1 MNRKLCAPADRA
13 QSWESIDWKKA
24 EAYVKKLQMRIVK
37 AQKGGHYNKVKSLQW
52 LLTHSFYA
60 KALEVKRVTSNKGKN
75 TAGVDHEL
83 WKTPKG
89 KFEAID
95 KLKRRGY
102 QPQPLRRVY
111 IPKKNGKLRPLSIPT
126 MTDRAMQTLYKFALE
141 PLAETLADPNS
152 YGFRIGRSTHDAI
165 GQCFND
171 LCRAGSPQW
180 ILEGDIKGCFDHI
193 SHNWLLANIPMDK
206 EMLEKWLK
214 CGFVET
220 KKLFPTEE
228 GTPQGGTISPVLM
241 NMTLDG
247 LERILKERFP
257 MRRTVAGKT
266 VYDQINFVRYAD
278 DFIVTGKSP
287 ETLRNEVIPLIKD
300 FLAERGLQL
309 SEEKTAITHIS
320 DGFDFLGQNVRKYN
334 GKLLIKPSKN
344 AIKSFLKKVR
354 TIVREN
360 KTATQDLLI
369 RKLNPVI
376 RGWVN
381 YHRYVVSADIF
392 GLVDHRIFE
401 CLWRWACRRHK
412 RKGRKWIANK
422 YWHHIDNRTWTFA
435 TEPAFRGKDFDE
447 KYLNFVDKGMCA
459 DFAIHD
465 KGTGNPHVHIMLT
478 LRPLKENGQWGAK
491 CRKAYD
497 LDENGQRIP
506 DGKGGWKNHREDTTD
521 WNDKGN
527 VEIWRAAWAAYTNR
541 ALESAGRP
549 ERIDHRSYKRQGI
562 DKIPSVHLGPAAS
575 QMEKRGI
582 RTDKGEVN
590 RQIVA
595 DNKLLK
601 EIKARITRLY
611 RWSKAEA
618 EKPQTQ
624 QSSLTALWE
633 AQQQLNAPR
642 TRTGKIRALQESA
655 ALFSFLQVNGIQS
668 MQQLHEKI
676 ADMNSCYYDLRGKIV
691 KAERRIAILTERGE
705 MWEQYNQY
713 KSIHK
718 QLAKVKPEK
727 REQFEQRH
735 SRELILYDAAAR
747 YLKELKDSGEGITP
761 KAWQREIDQLTAGKQ
776 TDTLAMKS
784 MREDLKAV
792 ERLRKTAEQLS
803 QQERNKSHDRGP
815 ER

>member
-1 MNRKLCAPADRA
+1 
-13 QSWESIDWKKA
+13 
-24 EAYVKKLQMRIVK
+24 
-37 AQKGGHYNKVKSLQW
+37 
-52 LLTHSFYA
+52 
-60 KALEVKRVTSNKGKN
+60 
-75 TAGVDHEL
+75 
-83 WKTPKG
+83 
-89 KFEAID
+89 
-95 KLKRRGY
+95 
-102 QPQPLRRVY
+102 
-111 IPKKNGKLRPLSIPT
+111 
-126 MTDRAMQTLYKFALE
+126 
-141 PLAETLADPNS
+141 
-152 YGFRIGRSTHDAI
+152 
-165 GQCFND
+165 
-171 LCRAGSPQW
+171 
-180 ILEGDIKGCFDHI
+180 
-193 SHNWLLANIPMDK
+193 
-206 EMLEKWLK
+206 
-214 CGFVET
+214 
-220 KKLFPTEE
+220 
-228 GTPQGGTISPVLM
+228 
-241 NMTLDG
+241 
-247 LERILKERFP
+247 
-257 MRRTVAGKT
+257 
-266 VYDQINFVRYAD
+266 
-278 DFIVTGKSP
+278 
-287 ETLRNEVIPLIKD
+287 
-300 FLAERGLQL
+300 
-309 SEEKTAITHIS
+309 
-320 DGFDFLGQNVRKYN
+320 
-334 GKLLIKPSKN
+334 
-344 AIKSFLKKVR
+344 
-354 TIVREN
+354 
-360 KTATQDLLI
+360 
-369 RKLNPVI
+369 
-376 RGWVN
+376 
-381 YHRYVVSADIF
+381 
-392 GLVDHRIFE
+392 
-401 CLWRWACRRHK
+401 
-412 RKGRKWIANK
+412 
-422 YWHHIDNRTWTFA
+422 
-435 TEPAFRGKDFDE
+435 
-447 KYLNFVDKGMCA
+447 MCA

-549 ERIDHRSYKRQGI
+549 ERIDHRSYKRQSI

-590 RQIVA
+590 RQIAA

-611 RWSKAEA
+611 RWSKDEA

-655 ALFSFLQVNGIQS
+655 ALFSFLQANGIQS

-718 QLAKVKPEK
+718 QLAKVKPEN

-803 QQERNKSHDRGP
+803 RQERDKSHDRGP

>member
-1 MNRKLCAPADRA
+1 MFPIDFCHIPVSIIKRSAGRSAVAAAAYRSGTKLTNEWDGMTHDYTRKGGIVHAEIMLPAHAPPEFADR
-13 QSWESIDWKKA
+13 SILWNSVEQIEKA
-24 EAYVKKLQMRIVK
+24 RDSQLAREIEAALPRELSAEQQLALVRAYVK
-37 AQKGGHYNKVKSLQW
+37 
-52 LLTHSFYA
+52 
-60 KALEVKRVTSNKGKN
+60 
-75 TAGVDHEL
+75 D
-83 WKTPKG
+83 
-89 KFEAID
+89 
-95 KLKRRGY
+95 
-102 QPQPLRRVY
+102 
-111 IPKKNGKLRPLSIPT
+111 
-126 MTDRAMQTLYKFALE
+126 
-141 PLAETLADPNS
+141 
-152 YGFRIGRSTHDAI
+152 
-165 GQCFND
+165 
-171 LCRAGSPQW
+171 
-180 ILEGDIKGCFDHI
+180 
-193 SHNWLLANIPMDK
+193 
-206 EMLEKWLK
+206 
-214 CGFVET
+214 
-220 KKLFPTEE
+220 
-228 GTPQGGTISPVLM
+228 
-241 NMTLDG
+241 
-247 LERILKERFP
+247 
-257 MRRTVAGKT
+257 
-266 VYDQINFVRYAD
+266 
-278 DFIVTGKSP
+278 
-287 ETLRNEVIPLIKD
+287 
-300 FLAERGLQL
+300 
-309 SEEKTAITHIS
+309 
-320 DGFDFLGQNVRKYN
+320 
-334 GKLLIKPSKN
+334 
-344 AIKSFLKKVR
+344 
-354 TIVREN
+354 
-360 KTATQDLLI
+360 
-369 RKLNPVI
+369 
-376 RGWVN
+376 
-381 YHRYVVSADIF
+381 
-392 GLVDHRIFE
+392 
-401 CLWRWACRRHK
+401 
-412 RKGRKWIANK
+412 
-422 YWHHIDNRTWTFA
+422 
-435 TEPAFRGKDFDE
+435 
-447 KYLNFVDKGMCA
+447 NFVDKGMCA

-590 RQIVA
+590 RQIA
-595 DNKLLK
+595 
-601 EIKARITRLY
+601 ARQQA
-611 RWSKAEA
+611 AERN
-618 EKPQTQ
+618 
-624 QSSLTALWE
+624 QSPHYPPLSLVESRSGKTTNTAKQLDCLWE

-655 ALFSFLQVNGIQS
+655 ALFSFLQANGIQS

-676 ADMNSCYYDLRGKIV
+676 ADMNSRYYDLRGKIV
-691 KAERRIAILTERGE
+691 KAERRIATLTERGE

-747 YLKELKDSGEGITP
+747 YLKELKDSGEAITP
-761 KAWQREIDQLTAGKQ
+761 KAWQLEIDQLAAGKQ

-803 QQERNKSHDRGP
+803 RQERDKSHDREP